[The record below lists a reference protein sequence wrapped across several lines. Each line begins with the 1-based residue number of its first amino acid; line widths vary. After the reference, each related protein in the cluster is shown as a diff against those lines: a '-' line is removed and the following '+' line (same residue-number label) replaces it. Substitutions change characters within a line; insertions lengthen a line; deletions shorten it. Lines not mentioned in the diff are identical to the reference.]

1 MRRGTGIIANV
12 VSFAWAGK
20 ACGIMGMITI
30 VWPKGKMKITKKMAM
45 NYLKNSNEGRPTVVV
60 FVRERAGE
68 VILNIS
74 SRSG

>member
-1 MRRGTGIIANV
+1 
-12 VSFAWAGK
+12 
-20 ACGIMGMITI
+20 MITI

>member
-1 MRRGTGIIANV
+1 MCRWAGIIANV

-20 ACGIMGMITI
+20 ACGIMGMITS

-68 VILNIS
+68 VI
-74 SRSG
+74 